1 MSKLLILALLFC
13 PFLNAQYTDSD
24 RDGLPDPLEQQLLEK
39 FRPTFM
45 VSANECDVAPAEFK
59 PNHKTPVMLHKD
71 GTIYGQAFLATAGAP
86 GVVQIELHYYHL
98 WSRDCG
104 RLNHPLDAE
113 HVSALV
119 QGTDLTSLAET
130 WRATYWY
137 AAAHQ
142 DTLCD
147 ASSAAKAAVLTAEQH
162 GPVVWISSGKHAS
175 FFVQQD
181 CEHGC
186 GGDRCR
192 DMKELKQA
200 ALINI
205 GERDAPMNG
214 ALWINA
220 TSWLLPEKLHPDFT
234 PTMVA
239 QIDSLSETSNVIGVS
254 TVPGSVRGVI
264 RVSNTTTDGLATG
277 KRHTGNALST
287 ATKHTGGALKTGYRS
302 VKGALGGNAKKEP
315 KTPES
320 NPPGNQ

>member
-1 MSKLLILALLFC
+1 MSKLIVLVLLLSPALF
-13 PFLNAQYTDSD
+13 AQQPDSD
-24 RDGLPDPLEQQLLEK
+24 HDAIPDALEQQLLEK

-45 VSANECDVAPAEFK
+45 VSTDECDVAPAEFK
-59 PNHKTPVMLHKD
+59 PNHKAPVVLHKN

-86 GVVQIELHYYHL
+86 GAVQIELHYYHL

-119 QGTDLTSLAET
+119 QGTDLTSLPET

-147 ASSAAKAAVLTAEQH
+147 ASSAAKAAALKAEQH
-162 GPVVWISSGKHAS
+162 GPLVWISNGKHAS
-175 FFVQQD
+175 FFSQQD

-192 DMKELKQA
+192 NMKELKQVA
-200 ALINI
+200 IINI
-205 GERDAPMNG
+205 GEKDAPMNG
-214 ALWINA
+214 ALWMNA
-220 TSWLLPEKLHPDFT
+220 TTWPLPQKLQPDFV
-234 PTMVA
+234 PTLIT
-239 QIDSLSETSNVIGVS
+239 QIDTLSDKSDVIGVS

-264 RVSNTTTDGLATG
+264 RVSNTTTEGLATG

-287 ATKHTGGALKTGYRS
+287 ATKQTGKALGTSYRS
-302 VKGALGGNAKKEP
+302 VKGALGGKGKEVP
-315 KTPES
+315 QKSQS
-320 NPPGNQ
+320 NQ

>member
-1 MSKLLILALLFC
+1 MSKLLVLALLLS
-13 PFLNAQYTDSD
+13 PSLYAQQPDAD
-24 RDGLPDPLEQQLLEK
+24 HDGLPDVLEQQLLAK

-45 VSANECDVAPAEFK
+45 VSADECDVAPAEFK
-59 PNHKTPVMLHKD
+59 PNQKTPVVLQKD
-71 GTIYGQAFLATAGAP
+71 GTIYGQAFLAVAGAP

-113 HVSALV
+113 HVSVLV
-119 QGTDLTSLAET
+119 QGTDLTSMAET

-147 ASSAAKAAVLTAEQH
+147 ASSAAKAAVLKAEQH

-175 FFVQQD
+175 FFVKED

-192 DMKELKQA
+192 NMKELKQA

-205 GERDAPMNG
+205 GEKDAPMNG

-234 PTMVA
+234 PTLVA
-239 QIDSLSETSNVIGVS
+239 QIDTLSEKSDVIGVS

-277 KRHTGNALST
+277 KRQTGNALST
-287 ATKHTGGALKTGYRS
+287 ATKHTGKALGTGYRS
-302 VKGALGGNAKKEP
+302 VKGALGGKPKEEP
-315 KTPES
+315 QKTQS
-320 NPPGNQ
+320 SQ

>member
-1 MSKLLILALLFC
+1 MPKLLILVLLLSPALQSQQLD
-13 PFLNAQYTDSD
+13 ADH
-24 RDGLPDPLEQQLLEK
+24 DGLADSLEQQLLEK

-45 VSANECDVAPAEFK
+45 VSADECDVAPAEFK
-59 PNHKTPVMLHKD
+59 LDRKSPMVVHKN
-71 GTIYGQAFLATAGAP
+71 GTIYGQAFPATPAA
-86 GVVQIELHYYHL
+86 GVVQVELHYYHL

-113 HVSALV
+113 HVSTLV
-119 QGTDLTSLAET
+119 QGIDLTSLPET

-147 ASSAAKAAVLTAEQH
+147 ASSAAKAAALKAEQH
-162 GPVVWISSGKHAS
+162 GPVVWISNGKHAS
-175 FFVQQD
+175 FFSQEN

-192 DMKELKQA
+192 NMKELAQA

-205 GERDAPMNG
+205 GEKDAPMNG

-220 TSWLLPEKLHPDFT
+220 GAWQLSRKLDADFD
-234 PTMVA
+234 PVLIA
-239 QIDSLSETSNVIGVS
+239 QIDSQSEKSEIIPVS

-277 KRHTGNALST
+277 KHHTGNALGT
-287 ATKHTGGALKTGYRS
+287 ATRKTGSALGTGYRA
-302 VKGALGGNAKKEP
+302 VKGALGGKP
-315 KTPES
+315 KDKPKAETTP
-320 NPPGNQ
+320 

>member
-1 MSKLLILALLFC
+1 MSKLLILALLLS
-13 PFLNAQYTDSD
+13 PSMYAQQFDAD
-24 RDGLPDPLEQQLLEK
+24 RDGLPDSLEQQLLEK

-45 VSANECDVAPAEFK
+45 VSASECDVAPAEFK
-59 PNHKTPVMLHKD
+59 TNHKTPIPLYKN
-71 GTIYGQAFLATAGAP
+71 GTIYGQAFLATPGAP
-86 GVVQIELHYYHL
+86 GVVQVELHYYHL

-147 ASSAAKAAVLTAEQH
+147 ASSAAKAAGLKAEQH

-175 FFVQQD
+175 FFVQED

-192 DMKELKQA
+192 EMKELKKA
-200 ALINI
+200 AIINI
-205 GERDAPMNG
+205 GEKDTPMNG
-214 ALWINA
+214 ALWINV
-220 TSWLLPEKLHPDFT
+220 TTWQLPQKLHPDFT
-234 PTMVA
+234 PTLVA
-239 QIDSLSETSNVIGVS
+239 QIETLSEKSDVIGVS

-277 KRHTGNALST
+277 KNHTGSALST
-287 ATKHTGGALKTGYRS
+287 ATKKTGNALGTSYRA
-302 VKGALGGNAKKEP
+302 VKGALGGKPKEEP
-315 KTPES
+315 TKPEKD
-320 NPPGNQ
+320 Q